1 MGKRIK
7 GSISGIL
14 GNFDYMACW
23 GALKTREELIGKPIR
38 FDISDVGEK
47 VEVGKI
53 IDCDPEN
60 DAWLGE
66 LYI

>member
-7 GSISGIL
+7 GSISEIL

-23 GALKTREELIGKPIR
+23 GVQKTREELIGKPIR
-38 FDISDVGEK
+38 FDIGDVGEK

-53 IDCDPEN
+53 IDCYPEN